1 MAPTGIA
8 SDKSGGNTY
17 HTTLSMPVINRK
29 EKTSLPPRIN
39 RLWTGKTIMVIDEIS
54 MVNLHHIYL
63 INRNCNMAKSLPANS
78 SEFLGGLPVVIWL
91 GDFFLFPPVQG
102 TPLWKIPSQNDNKDS
117 VPLAPIQGCDYL
129 RWADEAVERPRVP
142 GIPGLS

>member
-17 HTTLSMPVINRK
+17 HATLSMPVINRK

-91 GDFFLFPPVQG
+91 GDFFLFPPVQALARRYG
-102 TPLWKIPSQNDNKDS
+102 KYHPKMVTRTLFLWHQFKDVIILDEQMRQS
-117 VPLAPIQGCDYL
+117 KDPAFREFLA
-129 RWADEAVERPRVP
+129 
-142 GIPGLS
+142 